1 MFSYNNTCSSKKMQ
15 KANFKKKK
23 LQKGK
28 VQARMRERDPRPL
41 KVMGTLKYA
50 VDVYSLSH
58 DFRKET
64 LVD

>member
-1 MFSYNNTCSSKKMQ
+1 
-15 KANFKKKK
+15 
-23 LQKGK
+23 
-28 VQARMRERDPRPL
+28 MRERDPRPL